1 MGASKWCIAEF
12 ALRLVLP
19 LPSVLGQDLGGLVDV
34 GYEEVEAEDDSRSAI
49 VSNSVL
55 APHNAGD
62 IIVAQCVAWLIS
74 RKLTHCETW
83 YIDKSA
89 SQELSWG
96 REVVVNRRSWDI

>member
-12 ALRLVLP
+12 TLRLVFA
-19 LPSVLGQDLGGLVDV
+19 LPSVLGQDLGGLVDA
-34 GYEEVEAEDDSRSAI
+34 GYEEVEAEDDGASAV

-62 IIVAQCVAWLIS
+62 IVVAQCVAWLIS
-74 RKLTHCETW
+74 REITHCEIW

-89 SQELSWG
+89 
-96 REVVVNRRSWDI
+96 